1 VASRIGQR
9 LIHGYHLPGSAPRP
23 GEGGVSNRGRHSDT
37 RRAAPSLHIYSSE
50 EYSSIHHTRRTHMR
64 THIASWRFLGPLAP
78 RYCVKLYRVV
88 RSRTH
93 LSVSRRLLL
102 LSFELL
108 GRRVQHATGLLRRG
122 PAWVRV
128 PMSKTRGLRPRPA
141 GSLEALFSARSCPR
155 LTRASASLGRSAA
168 WAALPSIGR
177 VFDIGE
183 YCGVAKLSSWPSG
196 SSKWKNRSPG

>member
-1 VASRIGQR
+1 MVITSLGLSRQ
-9 LIHGYHLPGSAPRP
+9 PRP

-37 RRAAPSLHIYSSE
+37 RRAAPSLHLLLRRSRSSKV
-50 EYSSIHHTRRTHMR
+50 YRIHHTHTPRTH
-64 THIASWRFLGPLAP
+64 TCAHIASCGGFSGHLIAP

-108 GRRVQHATGLLRRG
+108 GRRVQRATGLLRRG

-128 PMSKTRGLRPRPA
+128 PMWETRGLRPRPA
-141 GSLEALFSARSCPR
+141 GSPEALFSARSCPR

>member
-1 VASRIGQR
+1 MNRRCFGHDAQGLTLVRAATEGLRHGWRLKSCVPYRRRRLTRRSSAKSALVGCHACVHCCVARSHGCVASRIGQR

-88 RSRTH
+88 RSQTP
-93 LSVSRRLLL
+93 L
-102 LSFELL
+102 
-108 GRRVQHATGLLRRG
+108 
-122 PAWVRV
+122 
-128 PMSKTRGLRPRPA
+128 
-141 GSLEALFSARSCPR
+141 C
-155 LTRASASLGRSAA
+155 LTAVAA
-168 WAALPSIGR
+168 AQL
-177 VFDIGE
+177 
-183 YCGVAKLSSWPSG
+183 
-196 SSKWKNRSPG
+196 